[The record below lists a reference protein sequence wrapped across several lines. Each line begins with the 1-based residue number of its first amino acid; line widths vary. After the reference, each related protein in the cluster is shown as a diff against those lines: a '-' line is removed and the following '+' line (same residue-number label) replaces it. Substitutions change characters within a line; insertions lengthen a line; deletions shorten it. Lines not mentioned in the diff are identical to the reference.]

1 MAIHLILALATLYFL
16 WLFLLSIWQ
25 IKTKIRIYR
34 NSKNGSLLHFGALI
48 FVIALLGYGV
58 YRIPELVER
67 QVQWTTW
74 GSLPLDGFLMSLGLL
89 FVTGVLIL
97 LQATVVTIWPKP
109 GERPYVLLFVLSCI
123 SGMGHASVIFII
135 NSVLSADALDQVEAM
150 ALYFVLSVVLFAWC
164 QKIIRTK
171 LISLT
176 NSIVYEKRMELA
188 QKILA
193 TSYQQLEQIEHGKLQ
208 ASLNNDTE
216 NVSKLANLIVNV
228 LTWSITI
235 LSGFVYLGFINPYA
249 LLASLLVVGIA
260 ALLFTVMG
268 RSANALWK
276 QTRDLQNHFF
286 RFIQDLLLGFK
297 ELSLNRQKAVD
308 FRQDMDASC
317 QTYRDK
323 RNIADIRVAHVLIA
337 CELLFI
343 IVIGIVV
350 FGFPSMFA
358 EITSSQLRNYVVVF
372 IYMTG
377 PMTAIL
383 NAIPQLM
390 QLRISWNRILEVE
403 RKINRLISTREA
415 LKLDDVRNDTSHV
428 SIQLEAVT
436 YQYSN
441 HSGDSF
447 TVGPIDYEFNSGEIT
462 FIIGG
467 NGSGKSTLAKLL
479 TGLYAPSSG
488 FVKVNGVAL
497 APEQLGQYYTAI
509 FSDVYLFDKL
519 YGIGYEDKLEAAQHY
534 LSVLELSDKV
544 QIHENGFSTIKLSTG
559 QRKRLAL
566 LISYLEDKPICLF
579 DEWAADQD
587 PEYRRF
593 FYEVL
598 LPEMKEKG
606 KCVIVITHD
615 DRYFD
620 AADQQLRMER
630 GILMDGSKQPLP
642 MTSA

>member
-1 MAIHLILALATLYFL
+1 MNLILALATLYFL

-25 IKTKIRIYR
+25 IKTKIRINR
-34 NSKNGSLLHFGALI
+34 NSNNGSLLHFGGLL

-58 YRIPELVER
+58 YRIPELVGR
-67 QVQWTTW
+67 QVPWTTW
-74 GSLPLDGFLMSLGLL
+74 GSLPLDGFLVSLGLL

-97 LQATVVTIWPKP
+97 LQASFVTIWPKP

-135 NSVLSADALDQVEAM
+135 NSVLSADANDRAETL
-150 ALYFVLSVVLFAWC
+150 ALYFILSVVLFAWC

-171 LISLT
+171 LIRLT

-193 TSYQQLEQIEHGKLQ
+193 TSYQQLEQIENGKLQ

-216 NVSKLANLIVNV
+216 NISKLANLIVNV

-249 LLASLLVVGIA
+249 LLASLLIVGIA

-297 ELSLNRQKAVD
+297 ELSLNRQKRID
-308 FRQDMDASC
+308 FQQDMDASC

-343 IVIGIVV
+343 VVIGIVV
-350 FGFPSMFA
+350 FGFPTMFA
-358 EITSSQLRNYVVVF
+358 EITSSELRNYMVVF

-390 QLRISWNRILEVE
+390 QLKISWNRILEVE
-403 RKINRLISTREA
+403 RKITRLISNSEA
-415 LKLDDVRNDTSHV
+415 SSIGDVSEDTSPMK
-428 SIQLEAVT
+428 IRLEAVT
-436 YQYSN
+436 YQYRNS
-441 HSGDSF
+441 SGDEF
-447 TVGPIDYEFNSGEIT
+447 TVGPIDYEFKSGEIT

-488 FVKVNGVAL
+488 FVKVNGAAI

-519 YGIGYEDKLEAAQHY
+519 YGIDYENKLEAAQHY

-544 QIHENGFSTIKLSTG
+544 QIYENGFSTIKLSTG

-598 LPEMKEKG
+598 LPDMKEKG

-642 MTSA
+642 LTSA